1 MLVFIVLNDKKNC
14 QIYGEINLWTRV
26 NAKTKKRRR
35 KKKKCKRGKNRCE
48 KKAIGYA
55 GVRNACRHNASAV
68 EEKEKTRKVVLVS
81 YFELRFR
88 VAPTYD

>member
-1 MLVFIVLNDKKNC
+1 MQRPN
-14 QIYGEINLWTRV
+14 EEE
-26 NAKTKKRRR
+26 R
-35 KKKKCKRGKNRCE
+35 KKEKRGKTVVR

-55 GVRNACRHNASAV
+55 GVRNACRHNASAG

>member
-1 MLVFIVLNDKKNC
+1 MGT
-14 QIYGEINLWTRV
+14 QIYDEINLWTPV
-26 NAKTKKRRR
+26 NAKTKRRR
-35 KKKKCKRGKNRCE
+35 KKKMKNRCE

-55 GVRNACRHNASAV
+55 GVRNACRHNASAG

>member
-1 MLVFIVLNDKKNC
+1 MDTSKCKD
-14 QIYGEINLWTRV
+14 QT
-26 NAKTKKRRR
+26 
-35 KKKKCKRGKNRCE
+35 KKKKKRKKMKNRCE

-68 EEKEKTRKVVLVS
+68 EKKEKTRKVVLVS

>member
-1 MLVFIVLNDKKNC
+1 MQRPNEEEKKM
-14 QIYGEINLWTRV
+14 
-26 NAKTKKRRR
+26 KT
-35 KKKKCKRGKNRCE
+35 RCE
-48 KKAIGYA
+48 KKKAIGYA
-55 GVRNACRHNASAV
+55 GVRNACRHNASAG